1 MFHFKITKMF
11 KKIFFFALLTVS
23 LNIVRAQEQKINVV
37 VIGAHPDDCDLDAG
51 GTAIQFAKMGHHVLF
66 VSATNGDAGHFNKG
80 GVELARIRKAEAEEA
95 GKRFGV
101 SYQVL
106 DNHDGLL
113 MPDLNLRLQLI
124 RLIREWKADVVIGPR
139 PYDYH
144 PDHRNTAIALQ
155 DAAFLVIVPNIA
167 PETPALKKN
176 PVFLYTQDRF
186 KKPNPFTPDIVV
198 DITSVFDQKMFAVSA
213 HQSQFFEWLPWL
225 DGQLKNVPKTDSEK
239 LKWLAGKWYGSISTE
254 SRTELVKW
262 YGSKA
267 DQVKYAEAFEI
278 CEYGSFPDDDD
289 IKRIFPMLGK

>member
-1 MFHFKITKMF
+1 MIKRSLFIG
-11 KKIFFFALLTVS
+11 IVALS
-23 LNIVRAQEQKINVV
+23 INMVRAQDQKINVV
-37 VIGAHPDDCDLDAG
+37 VVGAHPDDCDLDAG
-51 GTAIQFAKMGHHVLF
+51 GTAIKFARMGHHVLF
-66 VSATNGDAGHFNKG
+66 VSCTNGDAGHFKKG

-101 SYQVL
+101 TYKVL
-106 DNHDGLL
+106 NNHDGLL

-176 PVFLYTQDRF
+176 PVFLYTEDRF
-186 KKPNPFTPDIVV
+186 KKPNPFSPDIVV
-198 DITSVFDQKMFAVSA
+198 DISDVFDQKIVAVSA

-225 DGQLKNVPKTDSEK
+225 DGKLESVPKTESAR
-239 LKWLAGKWYGSISTE
+239 LKWLADSRKGNISTGMKVGL
-254 SRTELVKW
+254 TKW

-278 CEYGSFPDDDD
+278 CEYGSYPTDED
-289 IKRIFPMLGK
+289 ILRLFPMLGKSH

>member
-1 MFHFKITKMF
+1 MF
-11 KKIFFFALLTVS
+11 KKIFILAGLAIS
-23 LNIVRAQEQKINVV
+23 MNMAQAQDQKINLV

-51 GTAIQFAKMGHHVLF
+51 GTAIKFAQMGHRVLF
-66 VSATNGDAGHFNKG
+66 ISATNGDAGHFNKG
-80 GVELARIRKAEAEEA
+80 GVVLAKIRKAEAEEA

-101 SYQVL
+101 TYKVL

-144 PDHRNTAIALQ
+144 PDHRNTAIAIQ

-167 PETPALKKN
+167 PEIPALEKN
-176 PVFLYTQDRF
+176 PVFLYTEDRF
-186 KKPNPFTPDIVV
+186 KKPNPFSPDIVV
-198 DITSVFDQKMFAVSA
+198 DISDVFDQKIYAVSA

-225 DGQLKNVPKTDSEK
+225 DGQLSNVPKTESDR
-239 LKWLAGKWYGSISTE
+239 LKWLADSRKGNISPGTK
-254 SRTELVKW
+254 SGLSKW

-278 CEYGSFPDDDD
+278 CEYGSIPNDEE

>member
-1 MFHFKITKMF
+1 MF
-11 KKIFFFALLTVS
+11 KKIFFLAGLAIS
-23 LNIVRAQEQKINVV
+23 MNMAQAQDQKINLV

-51 GTAIQFAKMGHHVLF
+51 GSAIKFAQMGHRVLF
-66 VSATNGDAGHFNKG
+66 ISATNGDAGHFNKG
-80 GVELARIRKAEAEEA
+80 GVVLAKIRKAEAEEA

-101 SYQVL
+101 TYKVL

-144 PDHRNTAIALQ
+144 PDHRNTAIAIQ

-167 PETPALKKN
+167 PEIPALEKN
-176 PVFLYTQDRF
+176 PVFLYTEDRF
-186 KKPNPFTPDIVV
+186 KKPNPFSPDIVV
-198 DITSVFDQKMFAVSA
+198 DISDVFDQKIYAVSA
-213 HQSQFFEWLPWL
+213 HESQFFEWLPWL
-225 DGQLKNVPKTDSEK
+225 DGQLSNVPKTESDR
-239 LKWLAGKWYGSISTE
+239 LKWLADSRKGNISPGTK
-254 SRTELVKW
+254 SGLSKW

-278 CEYGSFPDDDD
+278 CEYGSIPNDEE

>member
-1 MFHFKITKMF
+1 M
-11 KKIFFFALLTVS
+11 
-23 LNIVRAQEQKINVV
+23 
-37 VIGAHPDDCDLDAG
+37 
-51 GTAIQFAKMGHHVLF
+51 
-66 VSATNGDAGHFNKG
+66 
-80 GVELARIRKAEAEEA
+80 ARIRKAEAEEA

-101 SYQVL
+101 TYKVL
-106 DNHDGLL
+106 NNHDGLL

-176 PVFLYTQDRF
+176 PVFLYTEDRF
-186 KKPNPFTPDIVV
+186 KKPNPFSPDIVV
-198 DITSVFDQKMFAVSA
+198 DISDVFDQKIVAVSA

-225 DGQLKNVPKTDSEK
+225 DGKLESVPKTESAR
-239 LKWLAGKWYGSISTE
+239 LKWLADSRKGNISAGMKVGL
-254 SRTELVKW
+254 SKW

-278 CEYGSFPDDDD
+278 CEYGRYPDENE
-289 IKRIFPMLGK
+289 IRQLFPMLGK

>member
-1 MFHFKITKMF
+1 MFHFKTTRMF
-11 KKIFFFALLTVS
+11 RRIFFLALLIVS
-23 LNIVRAQEQKINVV
+23 FNMVRAQDQKINVV

-51 GTAIQFAKMGHHVLF
+51 GTAIQFAKMGHRVLF

-80 GVELARIRKAEAEEA
+80 GEVLAKIRKAEAEEA

-101 SYQVL
+101 TYKVL

-167 PETPALKKN
+167 PDVPALKKN
-176 PVFLYTQDRF
+176 PVFLYTEDRF

-198 DITSVFDQKMFAVSA
+198 DITSVFDQKIYAVSA

-225 DGQLKNVPKTDSEK
+225 DGQLENVPKTEPER
-239 LKWLAGKWYGSISTE
+239 LKWLAESRKGTISKEAKVALNKWYGN
-254 SRTELVKW
+254 
-262 YGSKA
+262 KA
-267 DQVKYAEAFEI
+267 GLVKYAEAFEI
-278 CEYGSFPDDDD
+278 CEYGSYPDDND
-289 IKRIFPMLGK
+289 IRRIFPMLGK